1 MIEIYLFVNPI
12 GPICYQSELTL
23 LDALSDQRKKIQLHI
38 LPIMNLHTVGISM
51 DYLSMDRS
59 DLGLRNQ
66 QTSQIYE
73 ASLDYKAAQLQGR
86 KIARDFLLKLQC
98 QVGVNKEPYSFE
110 LVKQIFAETNGD
122 LDMFLEDRKSD
133 LIKQNFASDQSVA
146 REMGITMSPSA
157 VVYNFGCERDYGVLL
172 EGMEALRSI
181 PHLCRTDQEN
191 YRLFYQKK
199 DIRDADVPRIDSL
212 NRRLVLL

>member
-66 QTSQIYE
+66 QTSQIYQ

-133 LIKQNFASDQSVA
+133 LIKQNFASDQ
-146 REMGITMSPSA
+146 
-157 VVYNFGCERDYGVLL
+157 L
-172 EGMEALRSI
+172 EGMEALRNI

>member
-66 QTSQIYE
+66 QTSQIYQ

-86 KIARDFLLKLQC
+86 KIARDFLLK
-98 QVGVNKEPYSFE
+98 
-110 LVKQIFAETNGD
+110 
-122 LDMFLEDRKSD
+122 
-133 LIKQNFASDQSVA
+133 
-146 REMGITMSPSA
+146 
-157 VVYNFGCERDYGVLL
+157 
-172 EGMEALRSI
+172 
-181 PHLCRTDQEN
+181 
-191 YRLFYQKK
+191 
-199 DIRDADVPRIDSL
+199 
-212 NRRLVLL
+212 

>member
-23 LDALSDQRKKIQLHI
+23 LDALSDQRKNTIAYITNHEFT
-38 LPIMNLHTVGISM
+38 HCGISM

-66 QTSQIYE
+66 QTSQIYQ

-172 EGMEALRSI
+172 EGMEALRNI

>member
-66 QTSQIYE
+66 QTSQIYQ
-73 ASLDYKAAQLQGR
+73 ASLDYKQL
-86 KIARDFLLKLQC
+86 
-98 QVGVNKEPYSFE
+98 SFKVE
-110 LVKQIFAETNGD
+110 KSPATFYLNFNVK
-122 LDMFLEDRKSD
+122 
-133 LIKQNFASDQSVA
+133 
-146 REMGITMSPSA
+146 
-157 VVYNFGCERDYGVLL
+157 
-172 EGMEALRSI
+172 
-181 PHLCRTDQEN
+181 
-191 YRLFYQKK
+191 
-199 DIRDADVPRIDSL
+199 
-212 NRRLVLL
+212 

>member
-51 DYLSMDRS
+51 DYLSMDKT
-59 DLGLRNQ
+59 DLDLRNQ
-66 QTSQIYE
+66 QTNQIYE

-98 QVGVNKEPYSFE
+98 QVGVNNEPYSPE
-110 LVKQIFAETNGD
+110 LVKQLFAETNGD
-122 LDMFLEDRKSD
+122 LEMFLEDRASE
-133 LIKQNFASDQSVA
+133 LIKQNFAADQSVA
-146 REMGITMSPSA
+146 REMGISMSPSA

-172 EGMEALRSI
+172 EGMEALRNI
-181 PHLCRTDQEN
+181 PLLCKTDQDN
-191 YRLFYQKK
+191 YRFFYQKK
-199 DIRDADVPRIDSL
+199 EVRDANVRRIESM